1 MPRNQLSFVNH
12 ASFIVENDSAL
23 LLVDPWLE
31 GPAFNNGWSLL
42 DQSTSSE
49 ALVARLNRS
58 GLPVYVWFSHEHPDH
73 FSIPFLKKFKDQF
86 RGIATFLFQHTLDKR
101 VVGFLRKNGFDV
113 AECHEGVPVALGRD
127 MRITVYPFSDGDS
140 WCLIQSGGRNI
151 VDINDCALTTLQHCR
166 DVKAKLAKAVPR
178 IDYLF
183 TQFGYANWVG
193 NPGQEQLHRAAA
205 REKIQRIALQLET
218 LRPKVT
224 VPFASF
230 VYFSSHEN
238 AHMNAGQNTPAAIM
252 AAPELAKW
260 APAIRFLRPGSVI
273 DLEADSAASLTREHE
288 QALVHW
294 QALLGQCSKL
304 LPAAPEVALSEIKSA
319 FVKYRAGV
327 NENLHGLPRLL
338 ELIHRIEPL
347 VLHLPDL
354 EQTVQVSYRQGWKLL
369 PAGSPYHV
377 SMSSPNALFLFKN
390 EYGYDTTH
398 VNGRFQIAQ
407 PAALNV
413 FSRFFLPQ
421 RMGKN
426 GYDRKHPLVM
436 ARYLVRNAIARAG
449 RQLQAR
455 LGLSG

>member
-1 MPRNQLSFVNH
+1 MQRNQLSFVNH

-127 MRITVYPFSDGDS
+127 MRITVHPFSDGDS
-140 WCLIQSGGRNI
+140 WCLIQSGARNI
-151 VDINDCALTTLQHCR
+151 VNINDCALTTVKHCR
-166 DVKAKLAKAVPR
+166 EVKSKLAAAAPR

-193 NPGQEQLHRAAA
+193 NPGQDQQHRAAA

-230 VYFSSHEN
+230 VYFSSTEN
-238 AHMNAGQNTPAAIM
+238 AYMNAAQNTPQDIM
-252 AAPELAKW
+252 GAPELARW
-260 APAIRFLRPGSVI
+260 APTIRFLRPGSVV
-273 DLEADSAASLTREHE
+273 DLDTDSAASLTREHE
-288 QALVHW
+288 QALAHW
-294 QALLGQCSKL
+294 QGLLAQRSKL
-304 LPAAPEVALSEIKSA
+304 LPPAQEVALSDIKSA
-319 FVKYRAGV
+319 FVKYRGSV

-338 ELIHRIEPL
+338 ELARRIEPL
-347 VLHLPDL
+347 VLYLPDL
-354 EQTVQVSYRQGWKLL
+354 EQTVQVSYRQGWKVLQ
-369 PAGSPYHV
+369 PGSPYHV
-377 SMSSPNALFLFKN
+377 AMHSPNALFLFKN
-390 EYGYDTTH
+390 EYGFDTTH
-398 VNGRFQIAQ
+398 VNGRFRIAQ
-407 PAALNV
+407 PAALGV

-436 ARYLVRNAIARAG
+436 AGYLVRNALGRAG
-449 RQLQAR
+449 RLLQAR

>member
-1 MPRNQLSFVNH
+1 MHRNHLSFVNH

-49 ALVARLNRS
+49 ALIARLNKS

-73 FSIPFLKKFKDQF
+73 FSIPFLKKFKEQF

-113 AECHEGVPVALGRD
+113 TECREGVPVALGRD

-140 WCLIQSGGRNI
+140 WCLIQSGGRSI
-151 VDINDCALTTLQHCR
+151 VNINDCALTSAQHCR
-166 DVKAKLAKAVPR
+166 DVKVRLTAAAPR

-193 NPGQEQLHRAAA
+193 NPGQDTQHRAAA
-205 REKIQRIALQLET
+205 REKIQRITLQLES
-218 LRPKVT
+218 LRPRVT

-230 VYFSSHEN
+230 VYFSSAEN
-238 AHMNAGQNTPAAIM
+238 AHFNQAQNTPQDIV

-260 APAIRFLRPGSVI
+260 APTIRFLRPGSVV
-273 DLEADSAASLTREHE
+273 DLETDSAASLTREHE
-288 QALVHW
+288 QALAHW
-294 QALLGQCSKL
+294 QGLLGQRSKL
-304 LPAAPEVALSEIKSA
+304 LPPTPEVALSEIKSA
-319 FVKYRAGV
+319 FLKYRANV
-327 NENLHGLPRLL
+327 NDNLHGLPRLL
-338 ELIHRIEPL
+338 ELARRIEPL
-347 VLHLPDL
+347 VLHVSDL
-354 EQTVQVSYRQGWKLL
+354 DQTVEVSYRHGWKVL
-369 PAGSPYHV
+369 PATAPYHLA
-377 SMSSPNALFLFKN
+377 MTSPNALFLFKN
-390 EYGYDTTH
+390 EYGFDTTQ

-407 PAALNV
+407 PAALGL

-421 RMGKN
+421 RMSKN

-436 ARYLVRNAIARAG
+436 ARYLVRNALARVG
-449 RQLQAR
+449 RQLQAKLR
-455 LGLSG
+455 LT

>member
-1 MPRNQLSFVNH
+1 MQRNQLSFVNH

-49 ALVARLNRS
+49 ALIARLNKS

-113 AECHEGVPVALGRD
+113 SECREGVPVALGRD

-151 VDINDCALTTLQHCR
+151 VNINDCALTSVQHCR
-166 DVKAKLAKAVPR
+166 DAKARLSAAAPR

-193 NPGQEQLHRAAA
+193 NPDQPPLHRAAA
-205 REKIQRIALQLET
+205 REKVQRIALQLES
-218 LRPKVT
+218 LRPRVT

-230 VYFSSHEN
+230 VYFSSSEN
-238 AHMNAGQNTPAAIM
+238 AYFNEAQNTPHDIM
-252 AAPELAKW
+252 AAPELTKW
-260 APAIRFLRPGSVI
+260 APTIRFLRPGSVI
-273 DLEADSAASLTREHE
+273 DLETDSAASLTREHE
-288 QALVHW
+288 HALAHW
-294 QALLGQCSKL
+294 QGLLGQRSKL
-304 LPAAPEVALSEIKSA
+304 LPPPQEVALSEIKSA
-319 FVKYRAGV
+319 FLKYRGNV
-327 NENLHGLPRLL
+327 NDNLHGLPRLL
-338 ELIHRIEPL
+338 ELTRRLEPL
-347 VLHLPDL
+347 VLHLSDL
-354 EQTVQVSYRQGWKLL
+354 EQTVEVSYRHGWKVL
-369 PAGSPYHV
+369 PAAAPFHI
-377 SMSSPNALFLFKN
+377 SMTSANALFLFKN
-390 EYGYDTTH
+390 EYGFDTTH
-398 VNGRFQIAQ
+398 VNGRFRVAQ
-407 PAALNV
+407 AAALGV

-421 RMGKN
+421 RMSKN

-436 ARYLVRNAIARAG
+436 ARYLVRNALARAG
-449 RQLQAR
+449 RQLQAKFR
-455 LGLSG
+455 MT